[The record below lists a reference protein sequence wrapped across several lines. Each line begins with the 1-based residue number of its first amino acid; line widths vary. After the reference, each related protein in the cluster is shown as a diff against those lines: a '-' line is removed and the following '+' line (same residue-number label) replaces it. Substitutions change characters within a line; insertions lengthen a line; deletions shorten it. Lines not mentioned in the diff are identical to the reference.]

1 MPKIE
6 YVGKEVNYFMNAK
19 MKSCF
24 TPHAIMHSLLGLG
37 IGLLL
42 AALIPALS
50 SSIWLGV
57 IIIVVALG
65 LDMMRKS

>member
-1 MPKIE
+1 
-6 YVGKEVNYFMNAK
+6 MNAK
-19 MKSCF
+19 IKSCF
-24 TPHAIMHSLLGLG
+24 TPHVLMHSLFGLGLG
-37 IGLLL
+37 LLL
-42 AALIPALS
+42 SALIPALS